1 MAVNENPHG
10 LWNSRRLGELPRGDQ
25 GTGVPRLSH
34 RPDGPQVIL
43 SLAVDLGE
51 QGLRVCCAELR
62 SLDSLI
68 VRLSERTEAHW
79 KLRLVDLHWP
89 QAIVKRRRRP
99 NCGAPYPGGL
109 LTLIL
114 FGDSEPAG
122 GGATNLFASHLEVAT
137 STALPAACRA
147 SVSCATFR
155 AAWTSLSVPPSILTG
170 QTEKIFLCPV
180 SLSRCKRWIGFL
192 ERMHGE
198 TRLRR
203 WSSLM
208 KR

>member
-122 GGATNLFASHLEVAT
+122 GRGDQSVCQPLRGRDVDGVAR
-137 STALPAACRA
+137 C
-147 SVSCATFR
+147 
-155 AAWTSLSVPPSILTG
+155 LSSFSILRDV
-170 QTEKIFLCPV
+170 P
-180 SLSRCKRWIGFL
+180 R
-192 ERMHGE
+192 
-198 TRLRR
+198 RLDVAFGPAQYSH
-203 WSSLM
+203 WTD
-208 KR
+208 